1 MPRIFIHKQL
11 VLLIVLV
18 LLTTSLANAMPTNA
32 QTATPQPGEA
42 GERLQQGAQLYA
54 ENCAVCHGAEGQGRV
69 GATLAKDWPSI
80 RPDLTVRTI
89 IANGVQG
96 SPMPAWSQAN
106 GGPLSEA
113 EIDALVEFIL
123 SWQTGGAPRYTPA
136 ATATLRP
143 PFTPPPNVEGD
154 PNRGAILFDQNCVVC
169 HGANGEGRI
178 GATLAKAWPS
188 IRPDLSVKAVIS
200 NGVKGSPMPAWSQ
213 ANGGPLTEQEIND
226 LTAFILA
233 LGEAQLV
240 EQVPPPMGEVPRA
253 AADSPLRG
261 WAGVILFLAL
271 MAAIIFVAYW
281 FQRDDKKP

>member
-1 MPRIFIHKQL
+1 MRRRFTNKQL
-11 VLLIVLV
+11 ILSLV
-18 LLTTSLANAMPTNA
+18 LFLLAACISLASASA
-32 QTATPQPGEA
+32 QTATPEPGA
-42 GERLQQGAQLYA
+42 ASERLLQGAQLYA

-96 SPMPAWSQAN
+96 SPMPAWGQTN
-106 GGPLSEA
+106 GGPLTEA
-113 EIDALVEFIL
+113 EIDALVEYIL

-154 PNRGAILFDQNCVVC
+154 PNRGAVLFDQNCTVC
-169 HGANGEGRI
+169 HGPNGEGRI
-178 GATLAKAWPS
+178 GAPLAKAWPS
-188 IRPDLSVKAVIS
+188 IRPDLSVRAVIS

-213 ANGGPLTEQEIND
+213 ANGGPLSEQDIND

-233 LGEAQLV
+233 LGESRPAAQLPLPTGV
-240 EQVPPPMGEVPRA
+240 VPRA
-253 AADSPLRG
+253 AAESPLRG
-261 WAGVILFLAL
+261 WAGVALFLAL
-271 MAAIIFVAYW
+271 MAAILFAAYR
-281 FQRDDKKP
+281 FQRRDNKP